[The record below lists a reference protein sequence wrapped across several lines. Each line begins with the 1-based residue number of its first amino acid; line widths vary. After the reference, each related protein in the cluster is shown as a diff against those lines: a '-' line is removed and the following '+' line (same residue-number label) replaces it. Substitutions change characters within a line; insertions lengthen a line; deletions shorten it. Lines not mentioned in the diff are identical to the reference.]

1 MSWIV
6 LVDGYNVLQSWPQFS
21 QQLDHQFDLARG
33 RLIRMIANFAEY
45 QGHRVIAV
53 FDAPQRNLTK
63 AMRKKQEGIEV
74 VYTKQNQTAD
84 DYIVEWIKRYKG
96 GEHIEV
102 ITSDGAL
109 GNAVRRLGASVQ
121 TTFEFSDT
129 YTPAGGIVQH
139 SRPQAAIPDSQPRLR
154 DRLQPNVRRQ
164 LEQLKR
170 KLAEK

>member
-96 GEHIEV
+96 NEHI
-102 ITSDGAL
+102 L
-109 GNAVRRLGASVQ
+109 GKTNGNRS
-121 TTFEFSDT
+121 
-129 YTPAGGIVQH
+129 
-139 SRPQAAIPDSQPRLR
+139 QAAKILEIQRTYLSRLIKEL
-154 DRLQPNVRRQ
+154 DIQ
-164 LEQLKR
+164 
-170 KLAEK
+170 A